1 MLRWALLLSL
11 CAVLLASCGTTR
23 EVLPD
28 DPHWRVP
35 RVDDVN
41 ARLSDEAPAVRPVEL
56 GTDVL
61 EMEGLDATGRRQLPG
76 AVDDRS
82 WSPEMG
88 LLPSGVAAAT
98 PSAPAT
104 EPAPR
109 ATGGK
114 PDASAKPDATAKPD
128 ASAKPDA
135 TAKPDASAKP
145 DATAKPKE
153 RPGILAPAEEIEPA
167 AKDPDGEGKEA
178 EEGEE

>member
-1 MLRWALLLSL
+1 MLRWALLLGL

-114 PDASAKPDATAKPD
+114 PDASAKPDATAKP
-128 ASAKPDA
+128 
-135 TAKPDASAKP
+135 
-145 DATAKPKE
+145 KE